1 MQGRTTRD
9 DLLLVLV
16 VWNMTNR
23 FAIVHDVDYSITTLG
38 PSVSDLVWTDLAHAL
53 GSMSR
58 LWIML
63 RIPVV
68 KDGFFVEL
76 LKEFAKGLHF
86 LRAISALFLEV

>member
-1 MQGRTTRD
+1 
-9 DLLLVLV
+9 
-16 VWNMTNR
+16 
-23 FAIVHDVDYSITTLG
+23 
-38 PSVSDLVWTDLAHAL
+38 
-53 GSMSR
+53 MSR

-68 KDGFFVEL
+68 KNGFFVEL